1 MSDALVERLQE
12 HLRKAAGPGATVRS
26 ARPLS
31 GGACQDLFS
40 VEIEGLGEAPQRYAL
55 RADASESL
63 PGSVSRAVEW
73 EVIRAAAEAGVPT
86 PKARWFGTGLTRPGS
101 GAYFLDWVD
110 GEALG
115 GRVVRHPRLE
125 AARKALPEQLAA
137 ALAAVHT
144 LTPDSHPQLPLGVPP
159 SDPEQACV
167 DGLRASLAQLPEPLP
182 AVELALSWLDRHR
195 PGDRT
200 VTLNHGDFRT
210 GNFMVGPEGLVAVL
224 DWEFTRWS
232 HPLDDVGWLCMRDWR
247 FGCLDKPAGGVATRA
262 QFYQAYATA
271 SGRPVAAATVH
282 WWEVAAN
289 LRWATAAVY
298 QGMRYMMG
306 SSRDLELLAIPRRVA
321 EMSWEA
327 LRLIEA
333 GPHPVAHTLPVE
345 A

>member
-1 MSDALVERLQE
+1 MSDALVERLQQ
-12 HLRKAAGPGATVRS
+12 HLREAASPAVSVRS
-26 ARPLS
+26 AHPLS
-31 GGACQDLFS
+31 GGACQDLFR
-40 VEIEGLGEAPQRYAL
+40 VEIDGLGECTQRFAL

-73 EVIRAAAEAGVPT
+73 EVIRAAVAAGVPT
-86 PKARWFGTGLTRPGS
+86 PKARWFGTGLARPGS
-101 GAYFLDWVD
+101 GAYFLDWVE

-125 AARKALPEQLAA
+125 RARQALPLQLAE
-137 ALAAVHT
+137 ALAAVHSI
-144 LTPDSHPQLPLGVPP
+144 TPESHPGLPLGPVPE
-159 SDPEQACV
+159 DPEQTCV
-167 DGLRASLAQLPEPLP
+167 DGLRQSLAQLPEPLP
-182 AVELALSWLDRHR
+182 AVELALSWLDKHR
-195 PGDRT
+195 PEDPT

-210 GNFMVGPEGLVAVL
+210 GNFMVGPHGLVAVL

-247 FGCLDKPAGGVATRA
+247 FGRLDRPAGGVATRA
-262 QFYQAYATA
+262 QFYEAYATA
-271 SGRPVAAATVH
+271 SGRTVAAATVH

-306 SSRDLELLAIPRRVA
+306 TSRDLELLAIPRRVA

-327 LRLIEA
+327 LRLIEV
-333 GPHPVAHTLPVE
+333 GPHPVAHTRPAE